1 MKQLVLVLLA
11 LILPFAAVAAT
22 KTHIKTNG
30 QECSECHVNQ
40 EKVWLE
46 GKHGLM
52 NVKCVVCHGS
62 PEENFA
68 FKPGVNRC
76 RGCHGEQ
83 VLDVEKKLAPKDR
96 TCFLCHE
103 NHTVTVKATATVKSG
118 FHGQGGPK

>member
-1 MKQLVLVLLA
+1 MKRILWIVLA
-11 LILPFAAVAAT
+11 LALPLAAIAAN
-22 KTHIKTNG
+22 KAHIKTEG
-30 QECSECHVNQ
+30 QECGECHANQ
-40 EKVWLE
+40 EQVWLE

-62 PEENFA
+62 PDENFT
-68 FKPGVNRC
+68 FKPGLPRC
-76 RGCHGEQ
+76 RGCHAEQ

-103 NHTVTVKATATVKSG
+103 NHAVTVKTSAKDKSG